1 MGGST
6 SHRPEVKRGG
16 PVRIDGSRPEG
27 LGDSGSPGP
36 SPDFCELSQKVRF
49 QALDSAQIEVGLKIR
64 LLPQHLPQVMA
75 GAGSVGFVPEP
86 DATAMRNCLLADFE
100 MAGQVSAYDP
110 RAGNGELTIKG
121 SAAGG

>member
-1 MGGST
+1 MGGGT
-6 SHRPEVKRGG
+6 SHRPEVKRGS
-16 PVRIDGSRPEG
+16 PVLIDGSRPEG
-27 LGDSGSPGP
+27 LGDGGSPGS
-36 SPDFCELSQKVRF
+36 SPDFCELSHKVRF
-49 QALDSAQIEVGLKIR
+49 EVLDSAQVHVGQEVR
-64 LLPQHLPQVMA
+64 LLAQHLPQVMA
-75 GAGSVGFVPEP
+75 GSDSVGFVPEP